1 MRDSSKKYEM
11 SFKEIAQQLTA
22 EEGIKYTEDQ
32 VRQIYCRAMK
42 KLRRWYSVDKSVT
55 N

>member
-1 MRDSSKKYEM
+1 MTKQYIGKNKDGAM
-11 SFKEIAQQLTA
+11 TFKEIAEQMTL

-42 KLRRWYSVDKSVT
+42 KLRIKYSSQK
-55 N
+55 